1 MATHSGALSWKPRVI
16 AAAFAT
22 AVALALAA
30 NAAPADAGVI
40 SATTDGVSAQLNL
53 DGADDVVSVS
63 VENGLLVHDPVGD
76 GLKSSADWDSATP
89 GASNRLPRRK
99 RLDARYF
106 TGMVHLPD
114 GDRSRTQR

>member
-1 MATHSGALSWKPRVI
+1 MI
-16 AAAFAT
+16 AAAFAA

-30 NAAPADAGVI
+30 NAAPANAGVI

-53 DGADDVVSVS
+53 DGANDVVSVS

-89 GASNRLPRRK
+89 GEQTVA
-99 RLDARYF
+99 A
-106 TGMVHLPD
+106 TGHAVITINGGD
-114 GDRSRTQR
+114 GDDTLSVSAPVDAIGVALLNGDGGTTY